1 MKPTTDGRWAHLAC
15 AIWIP
20 GFYDFSTIPRF
31 AQFFSGTKLSAY
43 SSIFVQKHV
52 YQMLKKWNLLMGFL
66 ESIRYLS
73 LSFFFVFFVARFGV
87 ILY

>member
-20 GFYDFSTIPRF
+20 GFYGFLQCTNRPVLLGYKTLGLFI
-31 AQFFSGTKLSAY
+31 Y
-43 SSIFVQKHV
+43 FVQKHV

-66 ESIRYLS
+66 ELIRYLHCNFS
-73 LSFFFVFFVARFGV
+73 RFGNV
-87 ILY
+87 LFYISPS